1 METKE
6 MMMTTMLKMD
16 GGENGGEQDKGKVK
30 KELEGE
36 AEALTR
42 QENGRLMLVD
52 GLAERGPKT
61 LTCGLSQ
68 QVSNGFPAATPQ
80 TPKEVLGTGA
90 CSGCTAAGSG
100 GGSAGGS
107 MPLSGL
113 RTLVVQQT
121 SLERPRETWSKKM
134 DFLLSVIGYA
144 VDLGNVWR
152 FPYICYQNGGGA
164 FLLPYLLMA
173 LFGGVPLFYMELAL
187 GQFHRSGCISIWKYI
202 CPLFKG
208 IGFAICIIALYIAFY
223 YNTIMA
229 WALYYLL
236 SSLGPSLP
244 WTTCSNSW
252 NTPNCYRYLS
262 TDRNVSWSNASTSP
276 AEEFYTRQ
284 VLQVHRSP
292 GLHQLGS
299 ISWQLALCLLFIFTI
314 VYFSIWKGVK
324 TSGKVVWVTA
334 TFPYLVLLVL
344 LIRGATLPGAWRG
357 VVFYLKPNWEKLLST
372 TVWIDAAAQIF
383 FSLGPGFGVLLAFAS
398 YNPLHN
404 NCYKDALVT
413 SSVNCLTSFLSGFVI
428 FTVLGY
434 MAEMRGQ
441 DVDAVAKDAGP
452 SLLFIIYAE
461 AIANMPAATFFAII
475 FFLMIIMLGLDSTF
489 AGLEG
494 VITAM
499 LDEFP
504 NILSKRREWFVLGLV
519 IVCYLGALSTLTYGG
534 AFVVKLFEE
543 YATGPA
549 VITVVLLEVIAV
561 SWFYGT
567 SRFCSDIQLMLGFY
581 PGIFWRICWV
591 AICPCFLLFIIISFL
606 AFTPEVRLF
615 NYHYPAWTTTL
626 GYCIGVSSFIC
637 VPTYMVYY
645 LLHAKGTFKQ
655 RLLKSITPEASNEG
669 NRDLIVTN
677 AV

>member
-1 METKE
+1 MEMKQS
-6 MMMTTMLKMD
+6 MMMD
-16 GGENGGEQDKGKVK
+16 RENEGGEKEKGE
-30 KELEGE
+30 ESS
-36 AEALTR
+36 
-42 QENGRLMLVD
+42 QENGRLMLAD
-52 GLAERGPKT
+52 GGVAEKGDPK
-61 LTCGLSQ
+61 
-68 QVSNGFPAATPQ
+68 VN
-80 TPKEVLGTGA
+80 
-90 CSGCTAAGSG
+90 SG
-100 GGSAGGS
+100 GGSGGVSNGYPTSTAPSPKEGAGGV
-107 MPLSGL
+107 PAGAL

-121 SLERPRETWSKKM
+121 SLDQPRETWSKKM

-164 FLLPYLLMA
+164 FLLPYMLMA
-173 LFGGVPLFYMELAL
+173 VFGGVPLFYMELAL
-187 GQFHRSGCISIWKYI
+187 GQFHRSGCISIWKHI
-202 CPLFKG
+202 CPIFKG

-236 SSLGPSLP
+236 ASFRPTLP
-244 WTTCSNSW
+244 WTTCSNPW
-252 NTPNCYRYLS
+252 NTVNCLRYLS
-262 TDRNVSWSNASTSP
+262 TDSNVTWTNTSTSP

-284 VLQVHRSP
+284 VLQVHMSP

-299 ISWQLALCLLFIFTI
+299 VSWQLALCLLFIFTI

-344 LIRGATLPGAWRG
+344 LVRGATLPGAWRG
-357 VVFYLKPNWEKLLST
+357 VVFYLKPDWGKLLST

-398 YNPLHN
+398 YNPFHN
-404 NCYKDALVT
+404 NCYKDALLT

-434 MAEMRGQ
+434 MAEMRKVG
-441 DVDAVAKDAGP
+441 VETVAKDAGP

-504 NILSKRREWFVLGLV
+504 QLLSRRREWFVLSLV
-519 IVCYLGALSTLTYGG
+519 CVCYLGALSTLTYGG

-549 VITVVLLEVIAV
+549 VITVVFLEVIAV

-567 SRFCSDIQLMLGFY
+567 SRFCADVHMMLGFS
-581 PGIFWRICWV
+581 PGLFWRVCWV
-591 AICPCFLLFIIISFL
+591 AICPIFLLFIIVSFL
-606 AFTPEVRLF
+606 AFPPEVKLF
-615 NYHYPAWTTTL
+615 DYVYPPWTTVL

-637 VPTYMVYY
+637 VPAYMVYH
-645 LLHAKGTFKQ
+645 LLTAKGTFKQ
-655 RLLKSITPEASNEG
+655 RLLKGITPVPSG
-669 NRDLIVTN
+669 PHSDIIITHTV
-677 AV
+677 